1 MGYSSSDYDSYQTS
15 AASQG
20 NKTPTLS
27 LWQDV
32 LLSPSTDTFAKYLG
46 EADLGRAV
54 LWLLASSAI
63 GGLLQMLNLAMG
75 SGRTFLQV
83 LPPELRRELPRA
95 GAGASFLG
103 TLLCGIPTWIVVT
116 LLGAFIG
123 VGLIH
128 LVAKLLGGEGS
139 FTEIF
144 FLTSAASAPIALV
157 SGALGLLSGLLGLI
171 PILGAIF
178 GMLFGLI
185 GLAVVIYNLVLT
197 AMAVA
202 AAHRFSLGKGFTAVL
217 LPFVVSFLL
226 GCCCAIAGLMT
237 FSSDMENIFE
247 EIQRELS
254 MLLILY
260 V

>member
-15 AASQG
+15 G
-20 NKTPTLS
+20 DKTPTLS

-63 GGLLQMLNLAMG
+63 GGLLQMLSLALG
-75 SGRTFLQV
+75 SGKALLQA
-83 LPPELRRELPRA
+83 LPPEMRHELPIRA
-95 GAGASFLG
+95 GAFSFG

-116 LLGAFIG
+116 ILGAFIG

-128 LVAKLLGGEGS
+128 LVAKLLSGEGD
-139 FTEIF
+139 FTETF
-144 FLTSAASAPIALV
+144 FLMTAASAPITLI

-171 PILGAIF
+171 PFLGAIF
-178 GMLFGLI
+178 SMLFGLV
-185 GLAVVIYNLVLT
+185 GMVVGIYNLVLS

-202 AAHRFSLGKGFTAVL
+202 AAHRFSLGKGFAAVL
-217 LPFVVSFLL
+217 LPLVVFILL
-226 GCCCAIAGLMT
+226 GCCCAFAGLMT
-237 FSSDMENIFE
+237 FSSDIEDVFE
-247 EIQRELS
+247 EIQRELN
-254 MLLILY
+254 MLLTLY

>member
-1 MGYSSSDYDSYQTS
+1 MGYPPSDYDSYQTS
-15 AASQG
+15 G

-63 GGLLQMLNLAMG
+63 GGLLQMLSITIS
-75 SGRTFLQV
+75 SGKTFLQAF
-83 LPPELRRELPRA
+83 LPELQRQLPIRA
-95 GAGASFLG
+95 GAFSVG
-103 TLLCGIPTWIVVT
+103 TLLCGIPTFIIIT
-116 LLGAFIG
+116 LLGAFIC

-139 FTEIF
+139 FTETF

-157 SGALGLLSGLLGLI
+157 SGALGLLSGLLGFI

-178 GMLFGLI
+178 GMLFGLV
-185 GLAVVIYNLVLT
+185 GLVVCIYNLVLV

-202 AAHRFSLGKGFTAVL
+202 AAHRFSLGKGFAAVL
-217 LPFVVSFLL
+217 IPALVFLL
-226 GCCCAIAGLMT
+226 LACCTIAGLAAIG
-237 FSSDMENIFE
+237 SDIENIFE
-247 EIQRELS
+247 EIQRELN
-254 MLLILY
+254 MLLTLY
-260 V
+260 A

>member
-1 MGYSSSDYDSYQTS
+1 MGYSPSDYDSYQTS
-15 AASQG
+15 AAPQG
-20 NKTPTLS
+20 DKTPTLS

-46 EADLGRAV
+46 EADLGRAI

-63 GGLLQMLNLAMG
+63 GGLLQMLSLAMG
-75 SGRTFLQV
+75 SGRTL
-83 LPPELRRELPRA
+83 LRAIPPELQRELPIRA
-95 GAGASFLG
+95 GAFSFG

-116 LLGAFIG
+116 LLCAFIG

-128 LVAKLLGGEGS
+128 LVAKLLGGEGR

-144 FLTSAASAPIALV
+144 FLMAAASAPITLV
-157 SGALGLLSGLLGLI
+157 SGAIGLLSGLLGLI
-171 PILGAIF
+171 PFLGAIF
-178 GMLFGLI
+178 GMLFGLV
-185 GLAVVIYNLVLT
+185 GMVVGIYSLVLS

-202 AAHRFSLGKGFTAVL
+202 AAHRFSLGKGFAAVL
-217 LPFVVSFLL
+217 LPFVVFFLL
-226 GCCCAIAGLMT
+226 GCCCAFAGLMT

-247 EIQRELS
+247 EIQREMN
-254 MLLILY
+254 MLLTLY

>member
-15 AASQG
+15 G

-32 LLSPSTDTFAKYLG
+32 LFSPSTDTFAKYLG

-75 SGRTFLQV
+75 SGRTLLQV
-83 LPPELRRELPRA
+83 LPSELRRELPR
-95 GAGASFLG
+95 AGASFLG

-116 LLGAFIG
+116 LLSAFIG
-123 VGLIH
+123 IGLIH
-128 LVAKLLGGEGS
+128 LIAKLLGGEGS

-144 FLTSAASAPIALV
+144 FLAAATSAPITLV

-171 PILGAIF
+171 PFLGAIF
-178 GMLFGLI
+178 GMLFGLV
-185 GLAVVIYNLVLT
+185 GLAVGIYSLVLS

-202 AAHRFSLGKGFTAVL
+202 AAHRFSLGKGFVTVL
-217 LPFVVSFLL
+217 LPLVVGFLL
-226 GCCCAIAGLMT
+226 GCCLAIAGLMT
-237 FSSDMENIFE
+237 FSGDIEDVFE
-247 EIQRELS
+247 EIQREMN
-254 MLLILY
+254 MLLTLY